1 MNKRGNSEEW
11 TLAAAC
17 LYINAYSIGE
27 DGRREGAL
35 GAALSGHAQ
44 RTDGGGAQD

>member
-1 MNKRGNSEEW
+1 VNKRGNSEEW

-27 DGRREGAL
+27 DGRREGL
-35 GAALSGHAQ
+35 GVEIQVEVVVMA
-44 RTDGGGAQD
+44 REE